1 MTSLAAA
8 ASSASPLL
16 ATGTATLGGP
26 TIPKSHRRAQ
36 RLARLTGVLFLV
48 TYATSIPPFVLYYV
62 PAVSDPAFVLGGG
75 YDRGIAIGAFL
86 ELLLIAANVGTAL
99 ALYSILRRRHPV
111 LSLGFVA
118 ARIVECVF
126 IAVGIVS
133 LLALNTLR
141 LQGAAD
147 EGALVVVGQALVA
160 VHDWTFRLGP
170 GVVVGIG
177 NGLIL
182 GYMMWRTR
190 LVPRALSILGLV
202 GGPCILIGGTAVIF
216 GLVEAG
222 SAVQL
227 ILTIPEFFWELLL
240 GLWLT
245 AFGFSRSGL
254 ADLEGSKD

>member
-8 ASSASPLL
+8 APAAGPLP
-16 ATGTATLGGP
+16 ANGIVAGAAAQDV
-26 TIPKSHRRAQ
+26 HRHAQ
-36 RLARLTGVLFLV
+36 RLARLTGILFLV

-86 ELLLIAANVGTAL
+86 ELLLIAANVGSAL
-99 ALYSILRRRHPV
+99 ALYPVLRRRHPV

-118 ARIVECVF
+118 ARIVESVF
-126 IAVGIVS
+126 IAIGIVA

-160 VHDWTFRLGP
+160 VHDWTFNLGP
-170 GVVVGIG
+170 GVVVGLG

-182 GYMMWRTR
+182 GWMMWRTR
-190 LVPRALSILGLV
+190 LVPRALSVLG
-202 GGPCILIGGTAVIF
+202 LIGGPGILIFGTAMVFGLIESGTAVQ
-216 GLVEAG
+216 V
-222 SAVQL
+222 V
-227 ILTIPEFFWELLL
+227 LTIPEFFWELSL

-245 AFGFSRSGL
+245 IFGFSRSGL
-254 ADLEGSKD
+254 ADLEGSS